1 MWKRGAALEKTRGS
15 AISLLE
21 GSARRPPEVTR
32 MSPQTAPRG
41 GRILASSSD
50 AIGRALAG
58 VERSSM
64 SGELNR

>member
-1 MWKRGAALEKTRGS
+1 MWKGALLWKKPEVLQFRCWKARRGA
-15 AISLLE
+15 
-21 GSARRPPEVTR
+21 RPKSPECA
-32 MSPQTAPRG
+32 PQTAPRG

-50 AIGRALAG
+50 AIERALAG